1 MKVRV
6 FLGIH
11 CLAIASFLFWYFFL
25 DGYLGYELGDLAIV
39 LPMFPTLFFSI
50 FLLANR
56 NTSNHKG
63 AVYVRITLFYLILF
77 GLFKSLG

>member
-6 FLGIH
+6 LLGIH
-11 CLAIASFLFWYFFL
+11 CLAIASFLFWYFFM

-39 LPMFPTLFFSI
+39 LPMFPILFFSI

-56 NTSNHKG
+56 NITNHKA
-63 AVYVRITLFYLILF
+63 AVYVGITLFYLIIY
-77 GLFKSLG
+77 GLFIG